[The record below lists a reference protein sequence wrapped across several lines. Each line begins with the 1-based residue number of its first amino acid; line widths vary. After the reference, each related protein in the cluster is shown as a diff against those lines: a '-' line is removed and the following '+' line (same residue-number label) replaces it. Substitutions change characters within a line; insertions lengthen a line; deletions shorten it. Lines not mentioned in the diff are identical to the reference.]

1 MRSRN
6 KLPLE
11 ELGPYLLPDVPR
23 GVTAPPIVWADLFG
37 NGNPVEVEVG
47 FGKGLFL
54 TTAGAARPDTNFF
67 GVEIVRKYQL
77 HAATRLARLRLTN
90 VRVACADGRALLR
103 DRVAP
108 RSVRAVH
115 VYFPD
120 PWWKARHRKRRVFT
134 PEFAHTAG
142 TVIRRGGRLL
152 IATDVEAYFG
162 VMTQIVR
169 DLGPAFSQLP
179 PPPPTEPRHDMDY
192 LTNFERKFR
201 KEGRPIYRA
210 AYERTEAPLPA
221 AVAPDPG
228 LDGPFT
234 EFRPGRAN
242 DRATA
247 PNEQG
252 NIGRED

>member
-1 MRSRN
+1 VRSRK

-11 ELGPYLLPDVPR
+11 ELASYLLPDVPR
-23 GVTAPPIVWADLFG
+23 GTTGPPIVWRDLFG
-37 NGNPVEVEVG
+37 NDHPVEVEIG

-54 TTAGAARPDTNFF
+54 ATAAAAQPDTNFF

-77 HAATRLARLRLTN
+77 YAATRLAKRRLTS
-90 VRVACADGRALLR
+90 VRVACADGRALLKE
-103 DRVAP
+103 RVAP
-108 RSVRAVH
+108 GSVQAVH

-134 PEFAHTAG
+134 PDFAHTAG
-142 TVIRRGGRLL
+142 AVIRPGGRLL

-169 DLGPAFSQLP
+169 ELGAAFRDLSRPLPAE
-179 PPPPTEPRHDMDY
+179 PTHDMDY

-210 AYERTEAPLPA
+210 AYERTDRPLPPTVA
-221 AVAPDPG
+221 ADPG

-234 EFRPGRAN
+234 EFLPLGTDDSICAS
-242 DRATA
+242 D
-247 PNEQG
+247 QG
-252 NIGRED
+252 SFRRED

>member
-1 MRSRN
+1 VRRSK

-11 ELGPYLLPDVPR
+11 DLAPYLLPDVPR
-23 GVTAPPIVWADLFG
+23 GAPAPPIVWRDLFG
-37 NGNPVEVEVG
+37 NDYPVEVEVG
-47 FGKGLFL
+47 FGKGLYL
-54 TTAGAARPDTNFF
+54 TNAGAARPDTNFF

-77 HAATRLARLRLTN
+77 YAATRLAQRHLTN

-108 RSVRAVH
+108 QSVEAVH

-142 TVIRRGGRLL
+142 TVLRPGGRLL
-152 IATDVEAYFG
+152 IATDVEAYHG

-169 DLGPAFSQLP
+169 ELGPAFRELP
-179 PPPPTEPRHDMDY
+179 PAAPTEPRHDMDY

-210 AYERTEAPLPA
+210 AYERTGEPLPA
-221 AVAPDPG
+221 TLAPDPG
-228 LDGPFT
+228 LAGAFT
-234 EFRPGRAN
+234 EFRPTHEPPADGT
-242 DRATA
+242 D
-247 PNEQG
+247 
-252 NIGRED
+252 

>member
-1 MRSRN
+1 MRRTK

-11 ELGPYLLPDVPR
+11 DLAPYLLPDVPR
-23 GVTAPPIVWADLFG
+23 GTQAPPILWRDLFG
-37 NGNPVEVEVG
+37 NSNPVEVEVG

-54 TTAGAARPDTNFF
+54 TTAGAAHPAVNFF
-67 GVEIVRKYQL
+67 GIEIVRKYQL
-77 HAATRLARLRLTN
+77 YAATRLATRGLTN

-108 RSVRAVH
+108 QSVQAVH

-142 TVIRRGGRLL
+142 TVLRPGGRLL
-152 IATDVEAYFG
+152 IATDVEAYHA

-169 DLGPAFSQLP
+169 ELGPAFRELP
-179 PPPPTEPRHDMDY
+179 PPPPTEPAHDMDY

-201 KEGRPIYRA
+201 QQGRPIYRA
-210 AYERTEAPLPA
+210 AYERTADPLPDTL
-221 AVAPDPG
+221 APDPG
-228 LDGPFT
+228 LAGPFT
-234 EFRPGRAN
+234 EFRPA
-242 DRATA
+242 
-247 PNEQG
+247 G
-252 NIGRED
+252 NSADSAGPD